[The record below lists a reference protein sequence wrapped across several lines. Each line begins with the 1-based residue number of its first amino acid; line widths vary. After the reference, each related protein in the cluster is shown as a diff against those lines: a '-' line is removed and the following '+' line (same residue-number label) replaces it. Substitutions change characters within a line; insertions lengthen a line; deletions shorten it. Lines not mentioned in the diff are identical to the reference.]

1 MVADR
6 LSAVMKHAH
15 IALAV
20 LVMAV
25 WASNI
30 AAARLAVAEIPGWA
44 LIALRMAVIAATL
57 VPFVAIPRG
66 HMWKIF
72 GLSVTMGTLH
82 FGLMFAALEHI
93 HVGTA
98 ALIIQTSVPFALLLA
113 LVFFREKFGWYRAAG
128 ILISFFGVALVVGE
142 PRLSDSHLYAF
153 MALISALAFG
163 GANLQLRGLGGV
175 SVFAING
182 WMAVFAFPQ
191 MALVSILFESGQ
203 IDAIANASLDAWI
216 AILHMGIV
224 VSVVGHGLWYEL
236 VPKYRTNQT
245 MPFTLLIP
253 VFGVGFGIALL
264 GETLNWHIMAGGLV
278 TIAGVAIIVFRGS
291 GPGPVPTP
299 PLPPAPADN
308 TPD

>member
-1 MVADR
+1 
-6 LSAVMKHAH
+6 MKPAH
-15 IALAV
+15 MALAV

-30 AAARLAVAEIPGWA
+30 AAARLAAGEIPGWA
-44 LIALRMAVIAATL
+44 LITLRMAVIAITL

-72 GLSVTMGTLH
+72 GLSVTMGTMH
-82 FGLMFAALEHI
+82 FGLMFVALEHI

-113 LVFFREKFGWYRAAG
+113 LIFFREKFGWYRATG
-128 ILISFFGVALVVGE
+128 ILVSFIGVALIVGE
-142 PRLSDSHLYAF
+142 PRMSDSLLYAF

-182 WMAVFAFPQ
+182 WMAVFAIPQ
-191 MALVSILFESGQ
+191 MALISLLFEQGQ
-203 IDAIANASLDAWI
+203 LSAITNASMEAWV
-216 AILHMGIV
+216 AILHMGII
-224 VSVVGHGLWYEL
+224 VSIVGHGLWYQL
-236 VPKYRTNQT
+236 VPKYQTNQT

-253 VFGVGFGIALL
+253 FFGVSLGIVLFGEAL
-264 GETLNWHIMAGGLV
+264 TWHIVAGGLV
-278 TIAGVAIIVFRGS
+278 TVAGVAIIVFRGGS
-291 GPGPVPTP
+291 RTPTTTTSAERP
-299 PLPPAPADN
+299 N
-308 TPD
+308 

>member
-1 MVADR
+1 
-6 LSAVMKHAH
+6 MKPSDTL
-15 IALAV
+15 LAV

-30 AAARLAVAEIPGWA
+30 AAARIAAGEIPGWTLITVRML
-44 LIALRMAVIAATL
+44 LIAVTL
-57 VPFVAIPRG
+57 VPFVRIPRG
-66 HMWKIF
+66 HLGRIF

-82 FGLMFAALEHI
+82 FGLMFVAIEHI

-113 LVFFREKFGWYRAAG
+113 LIFFRERFGWVRATG
-128 ILISFFGVALVVGE
+128 IAISFIGVAMLMGE
-142 PRLSDSHLYAF
+142 PRVSDNLLYAG

-163 GANLQLRGLGGV
+163 AANLQLRGLGGV

-182 WMAVFAFPQ
+182 WMAVFAIPQ
-191 MALVSILFESGQ
+191 MALMAFLFEPDPLGAALS
-203 IDAIANASLDAWI
+203 ASTETWI

-224 VSVVGHGLWYEL
+224 VSIIGHGLWYRL

-253 VFGVGFGIALL
+253 VFGVTFGIVLL
-264 GETLNWHIMAGGLV
+264 GESLTWLIFAGGLV
-278 TIAGVAIIVFRGS
+278 TLAGVAIIVFRKTES
-291 GPGPVPTP
+291 TP
-299 PLPPAPADN
+299 SAMPLSREA
-308 TPD
+308 

>member
-1 MVADR
+1 
-6 LSAVMKHAH
+6 MKPAH
-15 IALAV
+15 IALAI

-30 AAARLAVAEIPGWA
+30 VAARVAAAEIPGWA
-44 LIALRMAVIAATL
+44 LITVRMALIVVTL

-66 HMWKIF
+66 HLKKIF

-82 FGLMFAALEHI
+82 FGLMFVAIQHI

-113 LVFFREKFGWYRAAG
+113 LIFFREKFGWYRAAG

-142 PRLSDSHLYAF
+142 PRLSDSLVYAG

-182 WMAVFAFPQ
+182 WMAVFAIPQ
-191 MALVSILFESGQ
+191 MALMSFIFETGQ
-203 IDAIANASLDAWI
+203 IDAIANASVETWI
-216 AILHMGIV
+216 AIAHMGII
-224 VSVVGHGLWYEL
+224 VSIVGHGLWYQL
-236 VPKYRTNQT
+236 VPRYQTNQT

-253 VFGVGFGIALL
+253 VFGVSMGIVLL
-264 GETLNWHIMAGGLV
+264 GETLNWHIIAGGLV
-278 TIAGVAIIVFRGS
+278 TIAGVAIIVFRGADRTKA
-291 GPGPVPTP
+291 VTP
-299 PLPPAPADN
+299 PGTAPD
-308 TPD
+308 

>member
-1 MVADR
+1 
-6 LSAVMKHAH
+6 MKPAH
-15 IALAV
+15 MALAV

-30 AAARLAVAEIPGWA
+30 AAARFAAVEIPGWA
-44 LIALRMAVIAATL
+44 LITIRMAVIAVTL

-72 GLSVTMGTLH
+72 WLSVTMGTLH
-82 FGLMFAALEHI
+82 FGLMFVALQHI
-93 HVGTA
+93 YVGTA

-113 LVFFREKFGWYRAAG
+113 LIFFREKFGWYRAAG

-142 PRLSDSHLYAF
+142 PRLSDSLLYAG

-182 WMAVFAFPQ
+182 WMAVFAIPQ
-191 MALVSILFESGQ
+191 MVLMSVIFETGQ
-203 IDAIANASLDAWI
+203 IDAIANARMETWL
-216 AILHMGIV
+216 AILHMGII
-224 VSVVGHGLWYEL
+224 VSIVGHGLWYQL
-236 VPKYRTNQT
+236 VPKYQTNQT

-253 VFGVGFGIALL
+253 LFGVGMGIVLL
-264 GETLNWHIMAGGLV
+264 GETLNWHIIAGGLV
-278 TIAGVAIIVFRGS
+278 IIAGVAIIVFRGADRGTAATRS
-291 GPGPVPTP
+291 GT
-299 PLPPAPADN
+299 AAD
-308 TPD
+308 